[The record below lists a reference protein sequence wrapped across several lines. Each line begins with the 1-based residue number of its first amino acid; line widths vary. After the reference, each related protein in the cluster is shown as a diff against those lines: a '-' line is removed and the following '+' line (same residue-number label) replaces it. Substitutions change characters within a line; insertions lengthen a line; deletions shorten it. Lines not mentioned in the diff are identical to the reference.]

1 MDSQTIIQKLKEG
14 WSLSNRNCGWFL
26 AEPQKPYVRGE
37 SIRIDDEIV
46 NEMERQ
52 KLITIELP
60 YNTLHA
66 KLIEAN
72 DEVANESTD

>member
-26 AEPQKPYVRGE
+26 AEPQKPY
-37 SIRIDDEIV
+37 
-46 NEMERQ
+46 
-52 KLITIELP
+52 
-60 YNTLHA
+60 NTLHA
-66 KLIEAN
+66 KLIENN